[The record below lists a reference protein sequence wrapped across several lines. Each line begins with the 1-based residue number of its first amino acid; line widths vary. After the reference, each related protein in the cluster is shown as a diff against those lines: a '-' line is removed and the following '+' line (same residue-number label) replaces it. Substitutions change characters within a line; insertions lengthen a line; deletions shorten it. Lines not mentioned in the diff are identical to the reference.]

1 MSSSNSKGLGGFA
14 NGVIGLSA
22 LLLLGWIV
30 SPSDEER
37 AAARAANAERAAE
50 AEHAARDAEYAC
62 TKDIKCLAEK
72 HEKEAFIQCSMAIER
87 AATYDFEWVSGWSEK
102 RFSRTLW
109 ANDGKSILYR
119 GDAVKF
125 QGENGAW
132 HRHRY
137 ECEFDP
143 LNEKIIELRADVGR
157 W

>member
-1 MSSSNSKGLGGFA
+1 MLFG
-14 NGVIGLSA
+14 IIM
-22 LLLLGWIV
+22 LLGWCSKLMTPEMTPEEKEV
-30 SPSDEER
+30 ARVEAQER
-37 AAARAANAERAAE
+37 AAKAEQAAK
-50 AEHAARDAEYAC
+50 DAEYAC
-62 TKDIKCLAEK
+62 TKDIRCLAEK

-109 ANDGKSILYR
+109 ADDGKSILYR

-125 QGENGAW
+125 QSENGAW

-143 LNEKIIELRADVGR
+143 ASEKMVNLKTGVGR